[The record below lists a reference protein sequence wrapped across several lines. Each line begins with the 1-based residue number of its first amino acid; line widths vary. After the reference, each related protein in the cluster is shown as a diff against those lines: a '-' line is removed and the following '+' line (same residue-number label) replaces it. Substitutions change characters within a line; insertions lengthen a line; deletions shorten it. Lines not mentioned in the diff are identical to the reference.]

1 MPAARACRKSNGLNK
16 LESEYYAHL
25 LRLKAN
31 GEIADCMPQPLK
43 LNLAP
48 GLACTY
54 TPDFMVIRN
63 DGILEFHETKGFW
76 HDDARVKIKVAADKF
91 PFVFVAVTKPRKS
104 SPWQYE
110 YFTNEAPSA
119 FYNLKITPC
128 EAFVLKNTITK
139 CLCDNRG
146 EFTLRQSQD
155 DLRALSFIY
164 DRIPDVQPGQQS
176 FTPERQ

>member
-1 MPAARACRKSNGLNK
+1 MIPARATRKASGLNK
-16 LESEYYAHL
+16 LEQEYYNHL
-25 LRLKAN
+25 LALKAN
-31 GEIADCMPQPLK
+31 GEIAGCMPQPLK

-76 HDDARVKIKVAADKF
+76 HDDARVKIKVAASKF

-110 YFTNEAPSA
+110 HFTNEALSA
-119 FYNLKITPC
+119 FYSLEITPC
-128 EAFVLKNTITK
+128 EAFVLKNTILK
-139 CLCDNRG
+139 CASDFRG
-146 EFTLRQSQD
+146 EFTLRQSD
-155 DLRALSFIY
+155 DDISVLSCIY
-164 DRIPDVQPGQQS
+164 DRIPDVQPGQQH
-176 FTPERQ
+176 FTNKQ